1 MTCAPESRGL
11 GGLITYE
18 RLDNAPNR
26 LADPV
31 ERMTNESDKQR
42 LSSDDGSSAPP
53 PTGAD
58 DARTL
63 DALQAHLAA
72 IVTSSPDAIVSFAP
86 DDGRITSWNHAAAAL
101 FGWSEAEVLG
111 QPGMLLVPDPSPEGD
126 PMGIYRWVLEGRPV
140 RDHETTRRTRAGTL
154 IPVALT
160 AARMDSSDGRLIGIS
175 CIFRDLRP
183 RYAAEAALA
192 AREARLSAMLE
203 STTDSVF
210 ALSPEWRFTFL
221 NRRALSHI
229 ASGHD
234 LVGQPIWQA
243 FPEAIG
249 GPLWLAFTRC
259 MEARVPTEADQF
271 YEPLGRHFAARAFPA
286 EDGGITVFF
295 NDVTETQHTAR
306 ALAESEVRFRSTF
319 DQAAVGFAHVA
330 LDGSWLRVNHR
341 LCTML
346 GYTEAELSQRT
357 FQDLTYPDD
366 LRSDLEHMRQ
376 LLAGEVATYSR
387 EKRYLRKDGSVIW
400 TNLTVSLLRDGQGVP
415 QHLISVVEDISAR
428 KAVEAAHRES
438 EARLRAVLDN
448 VPVGVLLAEAPT
460 GRIVVGNRHV
470 EEILRHPILSSPN
483 VEAYREW
490 ESYHGDGRRVEGH
503 EYPLARALAGEEA
516 PSLTVQYRR
525 GDNTLC
531 WIRISGTPVRD
542 PVSGAITGAV
552 VAINDIDAER
562 RASEALAT
570 SEAQLRVLT
579 ETLEERVREEVRARE
594 LAQTRLL
601 QAEKLSALGQLAGG
615 IAHDFNNVLQA
626 VEGSA
631 SLIKSRATNPASVE
645 RFASIIEDAAQRGT
659 SITRRLL
666 AFARR
671 GELRAEALDLPDL
684 LDSVQEVLSRTLGA
698 HIQIRLQCE
707 EDVPPVLADRGQL
720 ETALINLATNA
731 RDAMP
736 NGGML
741 SFHVGVET
749 VEAPRELSAGR
760 YVRIAV
766 SDTGIGMDAVT
777 LSHVMEPFFTTKPQG
792 KGTGLGLPMV
802 RGFTEQS
809 GGGLAIASEVD
820 RGTTVTLW
828 LPAADR
834 AAHAGPVLRERRSV
848 AAAPGAPRILLV
860 DDELLVR
867 QVVAAQL
874 TDHGYDV
881 VQADG
886 GATALAL
893 LSVESRID
901 LIISDL
907 SMPGLDGAALIR
919 EARRLRPDL
928 PAILLTGYAGEA
940 ADLTTGGTPEG
951 RFGLLRK
958 PASTAELADHV
969 RRLLAEAGAD

>member
-1 MTCAPESRGL
+1 MEAGSRRLNVDGGPEAAP
-11 GGLITYE
+11 
-18 RLDNAPNR
+18 
-26 LADPV
+26 
-31 ERMTNESDKQR
+31 
-42 LSSDDGSSAPP
+42 SAAS
-53 PTGAD
+53 AD
-58 DARTL
+58 DTRTV
-63 DALQAHLAA
+63 DALQARLAA
-72 IVTSSPDAIVSFAP
+72 IVASSPDAIVSFAP
-86 DDGRITSWNHAAAAL
+86 EDGCITSWNRAAEIL
-101 FGWSEAEVLG
+101 FGWTEAEALG
-111 QPGMLLVPDPSPEGD
+111 QSATLLVPDPPPEGD
-126 PMGIYRWVLEGRPV
+126 PMGALHWVLEGRTV
-140 RDHETTRRTRAGTL
+140 RDHETVRRTRAGAL

-160 AARMDSSDGRLIGIS
+160 AARMESSDGRVIGVS
-175 CIFRDLRP
+175 GIFRDLRP

-192 AREARLSAMLE
+192 AREARLSAMVE

-210 ALSPEWRFTFL
+210 ALAPDWRFTFL
-221 NRRALSHI
+221 NRRAMTDI
-229 ASGHD
+229 AGGRD
-234 LVGQPIWQA
+234 LVGEVIWQA
-243 FPEAIG
+243 FPDAVG
-249 GPLWLAFTRC
+249 GPLWQAYTRC
-259 MEARVPTEADQF
+259 MAARVPTEADQ
-271 YEPLGRHFAARAFPA
+271 YYAPLSRHFAARAFPA

-295 NDVTETQHTAR
+295 NDVTETRRTAQ

-357 FQDLTYPDD
+357 FQDVTYPDD
-366 LRSDLEHMRQ
+366 LRADLEHVRR
-376 LLAGEVATYSR
+376 LLAGEVATYSK
-387 EKRYLRKDGSVIW
+387 EKRYRRKDGSVIW
-400 TNLTVSLLRDGQGVP
+400 TNLTVSLLRDAQGVP
-415 QHLISVVEDISAR
+415 QHFISVVEDVSAR
-428 KAVEAAHRES
+428 KAVEAAHRAS

-460 GRIVVGNRHV
+460 GNIVVGNRRID
-470 EEILRHPILSSPN
+470 EILRHPTLSSPN
-483 VEAYREW
+483 VDAYREW
-490 ESYHGDGRRVEGH
+490 ESYHADGRRVDGH

-516 PSLTVQYRR
+516 PFLTVHYRR
-525 GDNTLC
+525 GDGTLC
-531 WIRISGTPVRD
+531 WISISGAPVRD
-542 PVSGAITGAV
+542 PVTGAITGAV
-552 VAINDIDAER
+552 VAISDIDAER
-562 RASEALAT
+562 RATEALAA
-570 SEAQLRVLT
+570 SESQLRALT

-594 LAQTRLL
+594 LAQARLV

-626 VEGSA
+626 VQGSA
-631 SLIKSRATNPASVE
+631 SLIKSRAANPASVE
-645 RFASIIEDAAQRGT
+645 RFASIIEDAAHRGT

-671 GELRAEALDLPDL
+671 GELRAELLNLHDL

-698 HIQIRLQCE
+698 HIQIRLHLDK
-707 EDVPPVLADRGQL
+707 DVPPVLADRGLL

-736 NGGML
+736 DGGVL
-741 SFHVGVET
+741 CFSVGVET

-766 SDTGIGMDAVT
+766 ADTGTGMDAVT

-792 KGTGLGLPMV
+792 KGTGLGLPMA
-802 RGFTEQS
+802 RGFAEQS
-809 GGGLAIASEVD
+809 GGGLAITSEVN

-834 AAHAGPVLRERRSV
+834 AEDPGPRERRSV
-848 AAAPGAPRILLV
+848 PPAANAPRILLV

-893 LSVESRID
+893 LSVEPRLD

-940 ADLTTGGTPEG
+940 ADLMTAGQPGG
-951 RFGLLRK
+951 RFSLLRK
-958 PASTAELADHV
+958 PVSTAQLADRVH
-969 RRLLAEAGAD
+969 RLLANAA